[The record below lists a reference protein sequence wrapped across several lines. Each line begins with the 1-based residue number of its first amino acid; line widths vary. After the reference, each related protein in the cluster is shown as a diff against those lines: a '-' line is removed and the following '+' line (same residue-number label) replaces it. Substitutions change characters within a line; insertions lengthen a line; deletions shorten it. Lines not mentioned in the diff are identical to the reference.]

1 MCAFSA
7 WYVTPVTHA
16 HTNDERCYSNS
27 TPYVGVSLCCMQ
39 GLAAVVL
46 TATHNSF
53 LLGSVLTLL
62 AGSVC
67 LCGQ

>member
-1 MCAFSA
+1 MMVCYTSH
-7 WYVTPVTHA
+7 T

-27 TPYVGVSLCCMQ
+27 TPCVGVSLCCMQ
-39 GLAAVVL
+39 GLAAVDL

-53 LLGSVLTLL
+53 LLGSVLTLP

-67 LCGQ
+67 LCVW